1 MVPKCGLVGVF
12 LFCQDGSDMWRA
24 LGKCSSH
31 FNVAERV

>member
-1 MVPKCGLVGVF
+1 MVPKYKIVDVF
-12 LFCQDGSDMWRA
+12 LFCQDGSDLWRT